1 MNTLAASKTLR
12 PRWATALAVLCAASL
27 ENIATASPTPEQE
40 GFFQQLHALCG
51 ATFTG
56 TTVFPEEP
64 GEDWK
69 GQTLVAHIETCDDGE
84 LRVPIRVGE
93 DRSRTWILRKVEGGL
108 ELKHDHRHADGTP
121 DEITLYGG
129 TTRSPGTVLAQSF
142 PADAY
147 TAELIP
153 EAATNEWFLSLS
165 EDGSELTYYLERHGK
180 PRFKAILTRD

>member
-1 MNTLAASKTLR
+1 MNKLPFSEIPR
-12 PRWATALAVLCAASL
+12 PRRTAALATLCAVSL
-27 ENIATASPTPEQE
+27 GNIALASPTPEQE
-40 GFFQQLHALCG
+40 GFFQQLGALCG
-51 ATFTG
+51 AAFTG

-69 GQTLVAHIETCDDGE
+69 GQVLVAHIERCDGE
-84 LRVPIRVGE
+84 ELRIPFSVGE

-121 DEITLYGG
+121 DEVTLYGG
-129 TTRSPGTVLAQSF
+129 TTEVTGTAFAQSF
-142 PADAY
+142 PADDY
-147 TAELIP
+147 TANLIP

-180 PRFKAILTRD
+180 PRFKAVLTRD